1 MSLNDTISRNLNK
14 YKNKVNF
21 ILEKIIIWIDYDVN
35 KKIEIS
41 DKLKNNY
48 QIVRSNIFL
57 YWHNDKEY
65 W

>member
-1 MSLNDTISRNLNK
+1 MSLNDTIFCNFNK

-48 QIVRSNIFL
+48 QIVRSSIFL
-57 YWHNDKEY
+57 NWHNDKEY